1 MTDEERIERLE
12 TRVEELAQ
20 IVADLRSQARESRDV
35 SISSRQVPEVLIS
48 RDVTARRLQR
58 LDRRNRYRSR

>member
-1 MTDEERIERLE
+1 
-12 TRVEELAQ
+12 LAQ